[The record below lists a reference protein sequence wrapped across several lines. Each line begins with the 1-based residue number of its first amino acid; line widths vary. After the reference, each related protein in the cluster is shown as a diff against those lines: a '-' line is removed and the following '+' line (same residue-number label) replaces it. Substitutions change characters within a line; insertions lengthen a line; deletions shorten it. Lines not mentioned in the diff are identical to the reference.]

1 MAWVVGV
8 AGATGALGGKVLAVL
23 DAAPWRPSTVVP
35 LASPGTHVP
44 FVSWGDGQVAV
55 DDARH
60 ADVAAMDLLIVATP
74 EAVGRDLV
82 ARAVAA
88 EVPVVDLSGSQREDL
103 AVPLVVPW
111 VNADALDAPRPRE
124 VLAVPGAAATLIA
137 SALAPLLAAGWKGT
151 ARADILVSASA
162 WGREG
167 IEELSK
173 GVVALFNAGTPPRKV
188 FEQGLAFDLIPA
200 VGAVGGTG
208 WTSSEALA
216 MAEIAR
222 LCGVRCD
229 VTLVGVPLFQGIAAT
244 LWLELPRGWDVERVD
259 ATWKAAGLAVAE
271 GARKLPRPRRVDGS
285 AEVHV
290 GRLRASVAGDGALA
304 WLVADNTH
312 LAAVAAVGAGRAL
325 LPGTPEDDDAE
336 D

>member
-8 AGATGALGGKVLAVL
+8 AGATGSVGGKVLAVL
-23 DAAPWRPSTVVP
+23 DAAPWRPSTVIA

-44 FVSWGDGQVAV
+44 FVPWGDGQIAV

-60 ADVAAMDLLIVATP
+60 ADIAAMDLLIVATP
-74 EAVGRDLV
+74 DAVARDLV
-82 ARAVAA
+82 TRAVAA

-103 AVPLVVPW
+103 AVPVVLPW
-111 VNADALDAPRPRE
+111 VNAGALDAARARE
-124 VLAVPGAAATLIA
+124 VVAIPGAPATLIA
-137 SALAPLLAAGWKGT
+137 TALAPLVDAGWKGT
-151 ARADILVSASA
+151 ARAEVMVSASS

-173 GVVALFNAGTPPRKV
+173 GVVALFNAATPPRKV

-200 VGAVGGTG
+200 VGAVGGSG
-208 WTSSEALA
+208 WTGPEALA

-229 VTLVGVPLFQGIAAT
+229 VTLVGAPLFQGIAAA
-244 LWLELPRGWDVERVD
+244 LWLELPRGWDVERV
-259 ATWKAAGLAVAE
+259 AAVWKDAGLPLAE

-285 AEVHV
+285 AEVHI
-290 GRLRASVAGDGALA
+290 GRLRASAVGEGALA
-304 WLVADNTH
+304 WLVADNAH

-325 LPGTPEDDDAE
+325 LPGRAEDDDGE